1 MAHSRAPANNPVISQ
16 PSTCLTSSSLI
27 PGQPP
32 TNGSRPA
39 WRGDEREGHQQ
50 RFSACWR
57 GGNAQQG
64 AQTFAKSHLCPVSAH
79 CSQPFS
85 CFCKQHAGKL
95 SAPRCILPAPGAQL
109 STKEPG
115 NTPALCLHLDEP
127 ALPPGQSPAGRQ
139 NHSAALGRDARTS
152 PASGSSGGAHRPPA
166 PTPGRSPGHKQG
178 QGLPLSASL
187 HPPHAPETGCNRRRG
202 SCPTGEEKFTV
213 TGWCPVGKAGQ
224 ESCLS
229 APFPSPSPT
238 GSAPHG
244 VGSQLPPNL
253 PGAPPVHV
261 TGLLGSGGEQQDKEP
276 EQRQPP
282 RGTPAEEAETQGLP
296 TAPPRDPPPAPPS
309 RARSSP
315 WAHGARCPPPVRG
328 SARLRSARLGP
339 GAERGGAGAAEGS
352 ARPQPPVPGPGG
364 RWWIA
369 GARRWSIPR
378 GAQPVGQ
385 GPRSATP
392 RIQPLPGAPLR
403 CPSGPSAA
411 SGGGGL
417 GGPPRLPLVLCLRL
431 AVGSSSPR
439 QGTPLPNASPRPVG
453 LRPPLASPP
462 ALAPA
467 FCSLQPQPGGGQG
480 NPQEN

>member
-1 MAHSRAPANNPVISQ
+1 M
-16 PSTCLTSSSLI
+16 
-27 PGQPP
+27 
-32 TNGSRPA
+32 
-39 WRGDEREGHQQ
+39 
-50 RFSACWR
+50 
-57 GGNAQQG
+57 
-64 AQTFAKSHLCPVSAH
+64 
-79 CSQPFS
+79 
-85 CFCKQHAGKL
+85 
-95 SAPRCILPAPGAQL
+95 
-109 STKEPG
+109 
-115 NTPALCLHLDEP
+115 
-127 ALPPGQSPAGRQ
+127 
-139 NHSAALGRDARTS
+139 
-152 PASGSSGGAHRPPA
+152 
-166 PTPGRSPGHKQG
+166 
-178 QGLPLSASL
+178 SASL

-202 SCPTGEEKFTV
+202 QAGGKLPHRGGKVHRDRLVPRGESR
-213 TGWCPVGKAGQ
+213 AGELPQ
-224 ESCLS
+224 RPIPFSISHGER
-229 APFPSPSPT
+229 APRGGLRAPSP
-238 GSAPHG
+238 APHHH
-244 VGSQLPPNL
+244 
-253 PGAPPVHV
+253 PGAPPAHV
-261 TGLLGSGGEQQDKEP
+261 TVLLGSGGEQQDKEP

-282 RGTPAEEAETQGLP
+282 RGTPAGEAETQGLP

-309 RARSSP
+309 RPRSSP

-364 RWWIA
+364 RCGSW

-378 GAQPVGQ
+378 GAQRVGQ

-403 CPSGPSAA
+403 CPSGPPAA
-411 SGGGGL
+411 SGSGGL

-439 QGTPLPNASPRPVG
+439 QGTPLPNASPRPAG
-453 LRPPLASPP
+453 LRPPPASPP